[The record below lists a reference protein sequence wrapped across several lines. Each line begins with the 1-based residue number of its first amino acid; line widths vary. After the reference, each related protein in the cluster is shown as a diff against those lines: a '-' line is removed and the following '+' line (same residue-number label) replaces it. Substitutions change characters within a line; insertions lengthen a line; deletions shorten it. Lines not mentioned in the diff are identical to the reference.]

1 MLRDSYDLG
10 CDHGRGESSYG
21 EQHFGCDHGRGES
34 SYGERHRRRLY
45 AGVRARQR
53 VRRAWMATGSAL
65 TIAALGAVLMTLP
78 NSLAQDSPTTPR
90 PRPATSAPLLPAPA
104 TATALPASTTEGEP
118 LPYGLVTTAKP
129 TT

>member
-1 MLRDSYDLG
+1 MDHFEQELARMLRDSYDL
-10 CDHGRGESSYG
+10 
-21 EQHFGCDHGRGES
+21 GCDHGRGES

-78 NSLAQDSPTTPR
+78 NSFAQDSPTTPR

-104 TATALPASTTEGEP
+104 TALPASTTEGEP
-118 LPYGLVTTAKP
+118 LPYGVVTTAKP